1 MIVVRILGFH
11 CHGPGS
17 VSGQGTKI
25 LQAAWQKR
33 KKERKVKEQY
43 LHQKKAEFKTRDKE
57 NYYIMINGS
66 IQKEDSTGKYVCTL
80 NRNT

>member
-11 CHGPGS
+11 CHGPGA

-43 LHQKKAEFKTRDKE
+43 LHQKKAEF
-57 NYYIMINGS
+57 
-66 IQKEDSTGKYVCTL
+66 
-80 NRNT
+80 

>member
-17 VSGQGTKI
+17 ISGQGTKI

-43 LHQKKAEFKTRDKE
+43 LHQKKAEFKQEAKK
-57 NYYIMINGS
+57 NII
-66 IQKEDSTGKYVCTL
+66 
-80 NRNT
+80 